1 MLRDHLVC
9 IINDGG
15 NQRRLLSEP
24 DLTYNKSLYLA
35 QAMEA
40 PERNVQDLK
49 GSIVDIEK
57 LYLVKDTAQKG
68 QSIYI
73 YIFVRAAIVQLNFT
87 LKI

>member
-1 MLRDHLVC
+1 MIRRILNTVKAVPCGFGDIHNDMLRDHLVC

-40 PERNVQDLK
+40 PERNVQDH
-49 GSIVDIEK
+49 
-57 LYLVKDTAQKG
+57 
-68 QSIYI
+68 
-73 YIFVRAAIVQLNFT
+73 RVQ
-87 LKI
+87 